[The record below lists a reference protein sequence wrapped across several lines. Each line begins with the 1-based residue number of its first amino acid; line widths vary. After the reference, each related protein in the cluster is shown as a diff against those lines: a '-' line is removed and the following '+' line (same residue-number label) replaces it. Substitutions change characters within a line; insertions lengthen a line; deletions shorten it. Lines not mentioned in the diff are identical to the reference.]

1 MELQTELVTFKA
13 NTHEFRSKE
22 KGGIE
27 RIKALENVLA
37 SLREMVESHYYQVL
51 HNEMKAKRDDVQF
64 QLDTTVLKNE
74 EDSNNRMMQLEKYKI
89 DLSAMVEKRD
99 TLQMELIPF
108 KTNMRE
114 SLSAVRLTLI

>member
-1 MELQTELVTFKA
+1 MKD
-13 NTHEFRSKE
+13 
-22 KGGIE
+22 E
-27 RIKALENVLA
+27 RDA
-37 SLREMVESHYYQVL
+37 
-51 HNEMKAKRDDVQF
+51 VQF

-114 SLSAVRLTLI
+114 SQSAVRLTLI